1 MGKNKDFNE
10 NEGDLVQLEYEKREK
25 NIQKDVKYQKQ
36 VNKQNKTNKEQEY
49 LDVLKEIND
58 KYGSTKVKEERLI
71 KKGLTKI
78 HPFNCFKCNVI
89 KICPYDFLTASGI
102 DNGKG
107 TCSTCMA
114 DTTKRVKKYK
124 ENYVKN
130 EDDKIQCPC
139 GKCFYA
145 TELNIQRHNETLGH
159 INGVAQLKIKGLNK
173 ICKIQELRKIASL
186 NKIYNY
192 YSLKM
197 EVIIAELVKLE
208 VVIIP
213 DEFK

>member
-1 MGKNKDFNE
+1 MSKNKEFNE
-10 NEGDLVQLEYEKREK
+10 KEGDLVQQGYEKREK

-58 KYGSTKVKEERLI
+58 KYGSTKVKEEHLI
-71 KKGLTKI
+71 KKHLKLI
-78 HPFNCFKCNVI
+78 YPFNCYSCNVI
-89 KICPYDFLTASGI
+89 KIQPYDFLTARGG
-102 DNGKG
+102 DNGLNK
-107 TCSTCMA
+107 CSSCMGQNS
-114 DTTKRVKKYK
+114 KKVKDCV
-124 ENYVKN
+124 EKN
-130 EDDKIQCPC
+130 KIDCPC
-139 GKCFYA
+139 GLSYYA
-145 TELNIQRHNETLGH
+145 TELNTCKHQVSKAH

-173 ICKIQELRKIASL
+173 ICKIQEMRKIAQA

-197 EVIIAELVKLE
+197 EVIIEELLKLD
-208 VVIIP
+208 VIVIP

>member
-25 NIQKDVKYQKQ
+25 DIQKDVKFQKQ
-36 VNKQNKTNKEQEY
+36 VNRKNKTNNEQEY
-49 LDVLKEIND
+49 TNVLKDIID
-58 KYGSTKVKEERLI
+58 KYGSTKVKEEHLI
-71 KKGLTKI
+71 KKHLTTKF
-78 HPFNCFKCNVI
+78 PSKCFTCNVY
-89 KICPYDFLTASGI
+89 KIQPYDFLTASGI
-102 DNGKG
+102 DTGRD
-107 TCSTCMA
+107 TCSSCMA
-114 DTTKRVKKYK
+114 QNSKKIK
-124 ENYVKN
+124 DCVEKN
-130 EDDKIQCPC
+130 KIDCPC
-139 GKCFYA
+139 GMTYYA
-145 TELNIQRHNETLGH
+145 TELNICKHEVSNKH

-197 EVIIAELVKLE
+197 EVIIAELVKLD
-208 VVIIP
+208 VVVIP